1 MKLAPHIH
9 LSEKMA
15 YILQT
20 HKQQKQGAVK
30 TPPHNMKG
38 SIIMKNLKR
47 IGTENYDCA
56 FHIEKEPYGVNDFP
70 LIDGKL
76 FTSDEYEWILL
87 DNFGVEIST
96 DCGYDDGD
104 LGDYPEKTLELIKYL
119 IEDAP
124 KKGYIEAAD
133 AEDINRI
140 CKLLGEAYEG

>member
-1 MKLAPHIH
+1 
-9 LSEKMA
+9 
-15 YILQT
+15 
-20 HKQQKQGAVK
+20 
-30 TPPHNMKG
+30 
-38 SIIMKNLKR
+38 MKNLKR
-47 IGTENYDCA
+47 IATENYDCA
-56 FHIEKEPYGVNDFP
+56 FHIEQEPYGVNDFS

-76 FTSDEYEWILL
+76 LTSDEYEWILL
-87 DNFGVEIST
+87 DNFGVEISA

-140 CKLLGEAYEG
+140 CKLLGEAYED